1 MALRLAT
8 VTCCRSDS
16 HSCPKNVSTAGRL
29 AQVVELAEG
38 EAGGVKHASV
48 AVSGQGVYGALKFES
63 GVHRVQRVPATETAG
78 RVHTSAASVA
88 VLPQADAV
96 RSWPLRP
103 LNWPCMGQGT
113 WQVS

>member
-1 MALRLAT
+1 MHELAEAHGHLLTGPLCGSCLQTRLLAEQELHAP
-8 VTCCRSDS
+8 RSPS
-16 HSCPKNVSTAGRL
+16 SAVAARL
-29 AQVVELAEG
+29 QVVELAEG

-63 GVHRVQRVPATETAG
+63 GVHRVQRVPTTETAG

-96 RSWPLRP
+96 R
-103 LNWPCMGQGT
+103 
-113 WQVS
+113 